1 MKLFSFLLTLP
12 ACTLAFTPI
21 SQNAQKLGN
30 GALMSTVAEDNGLV
44 DLAKKANPVF
54 GYFDPLKLAEQ
65 EFWGQ
70 SPEATIGFL
79 RQAEIKH
86 GRVAMAAFVG
96 YWVQSNWHFPW
107 AQTLAG
113 DSFPSIELSPEQQWD
128 ACPLMARVQILT
140 VIGLL
145 EVWDEFGGSKDT
157 PHYMKGRQPGKYP
170 TFQEFRDNVHFV
182 FDLYDPFNFNKKM
195 SEAKKAE
202 RLVMEINNGRLA
214 MLGIFGFLVADTIP
228 GAVPLLNTI
237 AKPYDGNVM
246 IPFGADTALEKSSII
261 GTLSFLVFL
270 GIANAGA
277 TNARK
282 EDA

>member
-1 MKLFSFLLTLP
+1 MKLLPLLVALP
-12 ACTLAFTPI
+12 ASALAFTPN
-21 SQNAQKLGN
+21 SFNAHGIEN
-30 GALMSTVAEDNGLV
+30 FALMSTAAEGNGLV

-54 GYFDPLKLAEQ
+54 GYFDPLQLAEQ

-113 DSFPSIELSPEQQWD
+113 DSFPSIDLSPEQQWD
-128 ACPLMARVQILT
+128 ACPLMARLQIIT

-145 EVWDEFGGSKDT
+145 EVWDEFGGGKDT
-157 PHYMKGRQPGKYP
+157 PHYMKGGQPGKYP
-170 TFQEFRDNVHFV
+170 TFDQFRSNVHFV
-182 FDLYDPFNFNKKM
+182 FDLYDPFNLNKKM
-195 SEAKKAE
+195 SDKKKAE

-228 GAVPLLNTI
+228 GSVPLLATI

-246 IPFGADTALEKSSII
+246 IPFGADTAAEKSSII
-261 GTLSFLVFL
+261 GVIGFLAFVA
-270 GIANAGA
+270 IANAGA
-277 TNARK
+277 ENARK
-282 EDA
+282 DEA